1 MEEFVKRIVAD
12 SAPPHRTLLAVSYA
26 LSGGVVWAMRFVF
39 GDSG

>member
-1 MEEFVKRIVAD
+1 MEEFAKRVVAG
-12 SAPPHRTLLAVSYA
+12 SARPDWTLLAVSYA